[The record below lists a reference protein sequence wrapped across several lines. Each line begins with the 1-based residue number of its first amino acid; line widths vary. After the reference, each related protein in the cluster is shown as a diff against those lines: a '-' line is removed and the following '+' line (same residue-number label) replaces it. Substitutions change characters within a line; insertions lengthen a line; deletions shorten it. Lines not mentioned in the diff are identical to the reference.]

1 MTKET
6 LVFFV
11 GIFLTLVPFLGIPE
25 VWRQY
30 LIVGL
35 GAFLILVGYALRR
48 SLYLARIDKGNGE
61 RGTDSF
67 VETTKP
73 LFSDSELQ

>member
-6 LVFFV
+6 LVFFA
-11 GIFLTLVPFLGIPE
+11 GIVLTLVPFLGIPE

-35 GAFLILVGYALRR
+35 GVLLILVGYALRR
-48 SLYLARIDKGNGE
+48 SLYLSHIDKGNGE
-61 RGTDSF
+61 RGNDSF

-73 LFSDSELQ
+73 LFSDPEVQ